1 MEEKEIIVTEAEFVD
16 NTPIDTEC
24 VADNE
29 EAPVEVS
36 EEAPAAEEAVG
47 AQINAFDAEAS
58 AFYESGLITSR
69 ERYSALRS
77 MGLSAREA
85 YLATGTGIDRE
96 STKAHLVSSVPSPAT
111 APAGA
116 MSTQE
121 MDAARSLFEG
131 MSDADIRKL
140 YNKVTR

>member
-1 MEEKEIIVTEAEFVD
+1 MEENGII
-16 NTPIDTEC
+16 
-24 VADNE
+24 E
-29 EAPVEVS
+29 EAQFATDTSSEGATEPIEASEAISEPSEVTPLRL
-36 EEAPAAEEAVG
+36 E
-47 AQINAFDAEAS
+47 AFDAEAS

-85 YLATGTGIDRE
+85 YLATGSGIDRE
-96 STKAHLVSSVPSPAT
+96 STKAHLISSVPSPAR
-111 APAGA
+111 APESA